1 MVVHLRFATA
11 EGRHGCGVP
20 PPNPQ
25 HLRACVLSEIP
36 WWLCSALS
44 DLWFYFYRPLCE
56 MLQLKLNIIKYL
68 LQKLH
73 TLKTVYEENPRC
85 NYLIILIMCLVI
97 SDVSYSYK
105 YMFCVGSQ
113 IKQKKDCRRIKVI
126 QITIT
131 QGLLAHFSL
140 FSVFIGCLEKYLKI
154 KMA

>member
-1 MVVHLRFATA
+1 MCIWGL
-11 EGRHGCGVP
+11 
-20 PPNPQ
+20 
-25 HLRACVLSEIP
+25 
-36 WWLCSALS
+36 
-44 DLWFYFYRPLCE
+44 
-56 MLQLKLNIIKYL
+56 L
-68 LQKLH
+68 LQKAGMGVESLLPTPSICGLVCYPKSLGGSALLCQTYDFTFTGH
-73 TLKTVYEENPRC
+73 YVKCYNSNLTLSNICCKNCTPWRQSMKKTPRC